1 MNMTTNVEMNEDI
14 EKKCDH
20 CGRTFI
26 RSSTLLKHI
35 CEQKRRWMDK
45 DTPSSRIGYSA
56 WLQFYAQCQPTRKK
70 KDHLAFIKSPYYIAF
85 VKFGSYC
92 VDIKAISVQSYV
104 EYLLKN
110 NVQIDNWTS
119 DRVYTKYL
127 LEFLKQE
134 NCMDAVKRSIEHL
147 LELAN
152 DENISLSDSFKYLNS
167 NKLCQ
172 LIVNGKISPWILYQS
187 KTGVEFLAKLNSD
200 QTTLIFDYIDPER
213 WNIKFKRDSD
223 SVAEVKNL
231 LKNIPL

>member
-1 MNMTTNVEMNEDI
+1 MTNTVETTEEI
-14 EKKCDH
+14 ENKCDH

-26 RSSTLLKHI
+26 RASTLLKHI

-45 DTPSSRIGYSA
+45 DTSSSRIGYSA

-70 KDHLAFIKSPYYIAF
+70 KGYPDFIKSPYYTAF
-85 VKFGSYC
+85 VKFGNYC

-110 NVQIDNWTS
+110 NIQIDNWTS

-152 DENISLSDSFKYLNS
+152 DENIPLSDSFKYLNS

-172 LIVNGKISPWILYQS
+172 LIVNGKISPWVLYHS
-187 KTGVEFLAKLNSD
+187 KSGVEFLAKLNSD
-200 QTTLIFDYIDPER
+200 QTSLIFDYIDPER
-213 WNIKFKRDSD
+213 WNVKFKREGD
-223 SVAEVKNL
+223 SVIEVKNL
-231 LKNIPL
+231 LKSIPL